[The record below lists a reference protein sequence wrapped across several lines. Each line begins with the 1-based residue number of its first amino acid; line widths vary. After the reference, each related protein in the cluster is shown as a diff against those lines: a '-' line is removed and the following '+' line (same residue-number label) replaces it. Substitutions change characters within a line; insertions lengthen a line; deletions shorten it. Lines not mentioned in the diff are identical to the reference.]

1 MKFYGK
7 TTILLLVLVLHVARA
22 DAPVWKITNGENTL
36 FIGGTIHVLQE
47 QDYPLPLEFER
58 AYAEADKLVFE
69 VDIVQANSLVFQKN
83 LMQAALYLDGNTL
96 ASQLRPSTFR
106 KLKVFAQQRGIVL
119 ENLQSFK
126 VGMLVLI
133 LTVNELNRHGIR
145 AEGVDQYF
153 TSRAVQDD
161 KPIGALE
168 TIEQQIE
175 FLSTMG
181 EGEEDQLV
189 LQTID
194 ELEDFGEE
202 FSILKAAW
210 RQGDT
215 QKLEEVGLQEFRA
228 FPRVYQSLLV
238 DRNRVW
244 LPKIEA
250 LLNDQTVEYVLV
262 GVLHLVGDDG
272 VLAMLE
278 ARGYQ
283 VERY

>member
-1 MKFYGK
+1 MKYSGK
-7 TTILLLVLVLHVARA
+7 VIALLLLLVLDPARA
-22 DAPVWKITNGENTL
+22 DAPVWKISNDNNTL
-36 FIGGTIHVLQE
+36 LIGGTIHVLQE

-58 AYAEADKLVFE
+58 AYAETEMLVFE
-69 VDIVQANSLVFQKN
+69 VDIAQANSLVFQQE
-83 LMQAALYLDGNTL
+83 LMQAALYRDGSTL
-96 ASQLRPSTFR
+96 TSLLKPSTFR
-106 KLKVFAQQRGIVL
+106 KLKVFTQKRGIAL
-119 ENLQSFK
+119 ENLLSFK

-133 LTVNELNRHGIR
+133 LTVNELNRHGIQ

-153 TSRAVQDD
+153 TSRAIQDN

-175 FLSTMG
+175 FLSSMG
-181 EGEEDQLV
+181 EGDEDQLV
-189 LQTID
+189 LQTMD

-202 FSILKAAW
+202 FSILKKAW

-215 QKLEEVGLQEFRA
+215 QKLEEVGLEGFRE

-238 DRNRVW
+238 ERNRAW

-250 LLNDQTVEYVLV
+250 LLSDQTVEYVLV
-262 GVLHLVGDDG
+262 GVLHLVGDESL
-272 VLAMLE
+272 LAMLE